1 MDKLA
6 RVKLRTGEDNDNLLL
21 DILETAK
28 YAILNRL
35 YPFGNYTEDE
45 NGEPVI
51 PARYDDLQVRMAIDL
66 YNRIGAE
73 GQLSHSE
80 NGISRSYDGSW
91 ISEALLAEIVPVCK
105 AVN

>member
-6 RVKLRTGEDNDNLLL
+6 RVKLRTGEDNDDLLM
-21 DILETAK
+21 DILETAQSVL
-28 YAILNRL
+28 LNRL
-35 YPFGNYTEDE
+35 YPLGNYTEDE

-51 PARYDDLQVRMAIDL
+51 PKRYDDWQVRAAIDL

-80 NGISRSYDGSW
+80 NGISRTYDGSW
-91 ISEALLAEIVPVCK
+91 ISEALLAEIVPICK
-105 AVN
+105 VVS